1 MINKYHLGPCAL
13 GLLTI
18 LVWGCAA
25 PVAPE
30 DPNDGSSGSSGDGP
44 NGGGGSS
51 GSDPGSGG
59 SGSRPERPVDDLPGV
74 DDTLD
79 VPPAGCLSAAS
90 ATSVSLALD
99 ADVPSVLLAATGGTL
114 HANGVECTSGGAGI
128 AVNALTA
135 VAVGGDGAQAGGVL
149 LDLGSGD
156 WAAFFAQ
163 PESVQLSFPSGDNT
177 FVVRGSA
184 GNDFIRHAM
193 RDGALIV
200 DLVGDGRINVVA
212 EGVSVLAAQLA
223 AGDDKIDDFS
233 APLIEQAAEAAAEA
247 EGEEGAPP
255 AEGEEGEEGAV
266 VYAALSLPLVAEG
279 GDGNDWLLGG
289 SAGDQFDGG
298 AGDDTF
304 SGLGGEDAYFTS
316 QMDGSDTFNG
326 GAEFDAVSYEGRGA
340 DLEIH
345 ACASEVAIGCETGAC
360 SCSGSMSGE
369 AGEEDRLIN
378 VEDITAGSGDDVI
391 YGSEAADSLSGG
403 PGDDDIFGLGGSDLL
418 YGEGGVDSMD
428 GGADGDYCA
437 NFGEEPATA
446 CEL

>member
-1 MINKYHLGPCAL
+1 MINKYNLGPCAL

-18 LVWGCAA
+18 LVWGCAS

-30 DPNDGSSGSSGDGP
+30 DPNDGASGSSGDGP
-44 NGGGGSS
+44 NGGGSS
-51 GSDPGSGG
+51 GASGSGG
-59 SGSRPERPVDDLPGV
+59 SGSRAEQPVDSLPGV

-79 VPPAGCLSAAS
+79 VPPSGCLSAAS

-99 ADVPSVLLAATGGTL
+99 SDVPSVLLAATDGTL

-135 VAVGGDGAQAGGVL
+135 IAVAGDGAQPGGVL

-156 WAAFFAQ
+156 WAAFLDQ
-163 PESVQLSFPSGDNT
+163 PEGVQLSFASGDNT

-200 DLVGDGRINVVA
+200 DLVGDGRINVAA
-212 EGVSVLAAQLA
+212 EGVTVLAAQLA

-233 APLIEQAAEAAAEA
+233 ALLIEQAAEDAGEA
-247 EGEEGAPP
+247 GAPP
-255 AEGEEGEEGAV
+255 AEGEAG
-266 VYAALSLPLVAEG
+266 VYTALALPLVAEG

-289 SAGDQFDGG
+289 SVGDQFDGG
-298 AGDDTF
+298 PGNDTF
-304 SGLGGEDAYFTS
+304 SGLDGEDDYFTS
-316 QMDGSDTFNG
+316 EADGSDIFNG
-326 GAEFDAVSYEGRGA
+326 GADFDAVSYQGRGA

-345 ACASEVAIGCETGAC
+345 ACASEVAIGCETGNC

-369 AGEEDRLIN
+369 PGEEDRLVN

-418 YGEGGVDSMD
+418 YGEGGVDNMD

-437 NFGEEPATA
+437 AFGEEPATA

>member
-1 MINKYHLGPCAL
+1 MINKYNLGPCAL

-18 LVWGCAA
+18 LGWGCAS

-30 DPNDGSSGSSGDGP
+30 DPNEGASGSNGDGPNGGAGSSGSSG
-44 NGGGGSS
+44 
-51 GSDPGSGG
+51 SGG
-59 SGSRPERPVDDLPGV
+59 RGSRAEQPVDSLPGV

-79 VPPAGCLSAAS
+79 VPPSGCLSAAS

-99 ADVPSVLLAATGGTL
+99 SDVPSVLITATDGTL
-114 HANGVECTSGGAGI
+114 HANGVECTSGGTGI

-135 VAVGGDGAQAGGVL
+135 LAVTGDGAQPGGVL

-156 WAAFFAQ
+156 WAAFLAQ
-163 PESVQLSFPSGDNT
+163 PESIQLSFPSADNT

-184 GNDFIRHAM
+184 GNDFIRHSM

-200 DLVGDGRINVVA
+200 DLVGDGRINVVC
-212 EGVSVLAAQLA
+212 EGVTVLAAQLA

-233 APLIEQAAEAAAEA
+233 ALLIEQSAEAGAES
-247 EGEEGAPP
+247 EGAPP
-255 AEGEEGEEGAV
+255 AEGEGGAP
-266 VYAALSLPLVAEG
+266 VYTALSLPLVAEG

-289 SAGDQFDGG
+289 SAADQFDGG
-298 AGDDTF
+298 PGNDTF
-304 SGLGGEDAYFTS
+304 SGLGGEDDYFTS
-316 QMDGSDTFNG
+316 QMDGSDIFNG
-326 GAEFDAVSYEGRGA
+326 GADFDAVSYQGRGA

-345 ACASEVAIGCETGAC
+345 ACASEIAVGCETGAC
-360 SCSGSMSGE
+360 SCFGSMSGE
-369 AGEEDRLIN
+369 AGEDDRLVN
-378 VEDITAGSGDDVI
+378 VEDITAGSGNDVI

-418 YGEGGVDSMD
+418 YGEGGVDNMD
-428 GGADGDYCA
+428 GGADGDYCSA
-437 NFGEEPATA
+437 FPGETATA